1 MSLANRFILAGIAYG
16 IIGMLMGLVMGA
28 SGKFDMAPVHA
39 HIILLGWVSMALFG
53 LIYRNIPSMAGEKL
67 AVWQFWISNLG
78 LIIMMITLAMVINKN
93 MAMAPVLAVSEI
105 VVVFGMLIFAWLM
118 WKYRTA

>member
-53 LIYRNIPSMAGEKL
+53 LIYRNIPAMAGEKL

-93 MAMAPVLAVSEI
+93 MAVAPVLAVSEI

-118 WKYRTA
+118 WKHRTA